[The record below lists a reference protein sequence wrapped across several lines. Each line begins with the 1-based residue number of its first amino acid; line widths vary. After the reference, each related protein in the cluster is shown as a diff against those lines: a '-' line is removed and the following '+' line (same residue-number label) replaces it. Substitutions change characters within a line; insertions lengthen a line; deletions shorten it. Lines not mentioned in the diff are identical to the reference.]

1 MTRNRAMFLL
11 LGAAFFWGTAF
22 IAQKNALDHMG
33 PLTFISMRYL
43 LGGLLL
49 LPFAIKEYRRVAIQL
64 TTKQWVLIGVLCSS
78 FFVGSVLQQWGL
90 LTTTV
95 TNSGFL
101 TGIYVLFVPLIQ
113 WIIFRH
119 RPHAIIWFCAS
130 AAFLGL
136 YLLSG
141 ASASPLQQGDYLV
154 LTSAVFWAIQVFLL
168 GFLLPRTSLP
178 LFVTFLC
185 LASSSLFAGIGAIAI
200 EAPTFDMISAGWMEI
215 IYAAVFS
222 TAIGF
227 SLQAMGQEF
236 VPAANAAIIV
246 SAESLFAAAGGAIFL
261 GERLSN
267 LGYVGVALIF
277 FAIVAVEAVPAYYA
291 KKSNASVQS

>member
-11 LGAAFFWGTAF
+11 LGAALFWGTAF
-22 IAQKNALDHMG
+22 IAQKNALSHMG
-33 PLTFISMRYL
+33 PFTFISMRYL
-43 LGGLLL
+43 LGGLIL
-49 LPFAIKEYRRVAIQL
+49 LPFAIREYRRVAIQL
-64 TTKQWVLIGVLCSS
+64 TSKQWLLIGVLCAS
-78 FFVGSVLQQWGL
+78 FFFGSALQQFGL

-113 WIIFRH
+113 WVFFRH
-119 RPHAIIWFCAS
+119 IPHAIIWFCAS

-141 ASASPLQQGDYLV
+141 ASATPLQVGDYLV
-154 LTSAVFWAIQVFLL
+154 LISAVFWAMQVFLL
-168 GFLLPRTSLP
+168 GYLLPKTSLP
-178 LFVTFLC
+178 LFVTLLC
-185 LASSSLFAGIGAIAI
+185 LASSSLFAGIGALAI
-200 EAPTFDMISAGWMEI
+200 EAPTLDMLSAGWMEI
-215 IYAAVFS
+215 VYAAVFS

-261 GERLSN
+261 GERLTS

-277 FAIVAVEAVPAYYA
+277 LAIITVEAVPAYYA
-291 KKSNASVQS
+291 KKAKGGVLN